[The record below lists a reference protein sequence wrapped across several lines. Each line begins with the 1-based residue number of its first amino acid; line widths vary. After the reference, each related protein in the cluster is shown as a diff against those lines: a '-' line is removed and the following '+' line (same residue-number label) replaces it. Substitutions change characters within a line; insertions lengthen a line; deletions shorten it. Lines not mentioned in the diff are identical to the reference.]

1 MLYYIYCVKM
11 KMSERN
17 FWSSPFKK
25 VIKLIDMYQDE
36 SQMKISAI
44 NHEDYT
50 SKYFDEEPQLI
61 QSMREVEGFV

>member
-1 MLYYIYCVKM
+1 M

-17 FWSSPFKK
+17 FWSSPLKK
-25 VIKLIDMYQDE
+25 ITKLIDIYQDE
-36 SQMKISAI
+36 ERLKISEI

-50 SKYFDEEPQLI
+50 PKYFHEEPQLI